1 MTEHFK
7 QALYVTTLELD
18 DALIP
23 PYGGSLVQA
32 FVHEHEQHDLRER
45 LPQLKRVDITA
56 RELVDLEMIASG
68 AYSPLTGFMDRDT
81 YSSVLD
87 SAALTNGL
95 PWGLPVT
102 LAATEEVAK
111 SLGEG
116 QGVALYHDDDAVGV
130 MLIADIFP
138 WDEESEVRI
147 FAESDGRLSPQIVE
161 RKARKVRYLLGGVV
175 SMLISRS
182 AERGLKQHHWPKDL
196 RSLQVQK
203 RWSKIAAIHL
213 QNPWQRSDE
222 YLLKCALEAS
232 DAVLLHSSTEPV
244 SEQNGL
250 LSSVLKG
257 ASRLLLDNY
266 IPSNRV
272 VENPAPD
279 GIFQSSFRAVLQHAI
294 LSQNYGCESIFL
306 PAQGRVTSAQQDLIN
321 LMFAEDGK
329 RGLAIRCVSLDYPFH
344 CDQCGGV
351 ATERSCPHDAA
362 GRIVFSDSEIA
373 TQLQHGKSLPHTVAR
388 PDVAR
393 AVARGM
399 ARKAEPG
406 DVTGKYL
413 YPHVSEVSRDLIESL
428 AGHKAG
434 VLWMTGLSGSGKSTI
449 AHRVE
454 RELMLSG
461 HRVYVL
467 DGDTLRTGL
476 NSDLGFG
483 EEARRENL
491 RRAAEVAKVLVDAGL
506 IVIASFISPFSAER
520 EMVRKIVGE
529 GFYEVYV
536 EASLETCEERDPKG
550 LYQRAR
556 AGVIPK
562 FTGISSPYEAP
573 EHPDLRL
580 NTSQL
585 SLDACVRQFHDF
597 IAQAELLRADGHGR
611 PHAVQQERF
620 GT

>member
-1 MTEHFK
+1 MTGQNT
-7 QALYVTTLELD
+7 QALYASTLQLD
-18 DALIP
+18 DALIA
-23 PYGGSLVQA
+23 PYGGRLVQA
-32 FVHEHEQHDLRER
+32 FVHEHEQHILRER
-45 LPQLKRVDITA
+45 LPQLKRVDISA
-56 RELVDLEMIASG
+56 RELIDLEMIASG
-68 AYSPLTGFMDRDT
+68 AYSPLTGYMDKHT
-81 YSSVLD
+81 YTSVLD
-87 SAALTNGL
+87 SAVLPNGM

-111 SLGEG
+111 SLGDG

-130 MLIADIFP
+130 MLIAEIFP
-138 WDEESEVRI
+138 WDAESEARI
-147 FAESDGRLSPQIVE
+147 FGEGEEQSFPQFAE
-161 RKARKVRYLLGGVV
+161 RKARNVRYLLGGVV

-182 AERGLKQHHWPKDL
+182 AERGLKKHHWPKDL

-203 RWSKIAAIHL
+203 QWHKIAAIHL

-232 DAVLLHSSTEPV
+232 DAVLLHGSTETA

-266 IPSNRV
+266 IPSHRI
-272 VENPAPD
+272 VENPAP
-279 GIFQSSFRAVLQHAI
+279 GGVFHSSFRAVLQHAI
-294 LSQNYGCESIFL
+294 LSQNYGCESFFL
-306 PAQGRVTSAQQDLIN
+306 PAQGKFANVQQDLVN
-321 LMFAEDGK
+321 LFAEAGK
-329 RGLAIRCVSLDYPFH
+329 QGLAIRCVFLDDPFH
-344 CDQCGGV
+344 CDHCGGI

-362 GRIVFSDSEIA
+362 GRVTVSDAEISA
-373 TQLQHGKSLPHTVAR
+373 HLLHGKSLPPTVAR

-399 ARKAEPG
+399 ANKTEPG

-413 YPHVSEVSRDLIESL
+413 YPHASEVSRDLIESL

-449 AHRVE
+449 AHRIE
-454 RELMLSG
+454 RELLLSG

-520 EMVRKIVGE
+520 EMVRKIVGAD
-529 GFYEVYV
+529 FSEVYV

-580 NTSQL
+580 NTSQH
-585 SLDACVRQFHDF
+585 SVDECVRQFHEF
-597 IAQAELLRADGHGR
+597 IAQAELLRGDSHGR
-611 PHAVQQERF
+611 HYAVREEEV
-620 GT
+620 GA

>member
-1 MTEHFK
+1 MTGHSK
-7 QALYVTTLELD
+7 QALYATTLQLD

-32 FVHEHEQHDLRER
+32 FVHEHEQHELRER

-68 AYSPLTGFMDRDT
+68 AYSPLTGFMDRHT
-81 YSSVLD
+81 YTSVLD
-87 SAALTNGL
+87 SAALTNGM
-95 PWGLPVT
+95 PWGLPIT
-102 LAATEEVAK
+102 LAATEEAAR
-111 SLGEG
+111 SLSEG

-130 MLIADIFP
+130 MLITDIFP
-138 WDEESEVRI
+138 WDTESEARI
-147 FAESDGRLSPQIVE
+147 LGDGDGQSSPQFAE
-161 RKARKVRYLLGGVV
+161 RKMRNVRYLLGGVV

-182 AERGLKQHHWPKDL
+182 AERGLKKHHWPKDL
-196 RSLQVQK
+196 RNLQVQK
-203 RWSKIAAIHL
+203 QWNKIAAIHL

-232 DAVLLHSSTEPV
+232 DAVLLHSSTEAA

-279 GIFQSSFRAVLQHAI
+279 AVFRSSFRAVLQHAI

-306 PAQGRVTSAQQDLIN
+306 PAQGKVASAQQDLIN
-321 LMFAEDGK
+321 LFTEAGK
-329 RGLAIRCVSLDYPFH
+329 QGLAIRCVFLDYPFH
-344 CDQCGGV
+344 CDQCGGI
-351 ATERSCPHDAA
+351 ATEKSCPHSAA
-362 GRIVFSDSEIA
+362 GRIIFSDAEIA
-373 TQLQHGKSLPHTVAR
+373 AQLSHGRSLPPTVAR

-413 YPHVSEVSRDLIESL
+413 YPHASEISRDLVESL

-454 RELMLSG
+454 RELLLSG

-520 EMVRKIVGE
+520 QMVRKIVGD

-536 EASLETCEERDPKG
+536 EATLETCEERDPKG

-580 NTSQL
+580 NTSQH
-585 SLDACVRQFHDF
+585 SLDDCVGQFHDF
-597 IAQAELLRADGHGR
+597 IAQVELLRADSPGHR
-611 PHAVQQERF
+611 HAVHQERF